1 MFITFEGLDGSGKT
15 TQIELLA
22 EYLREQGHE
31 VIVTREPGGTRIGD
45 GIRQLILDL
54 SNTEMTVSTEALLFN
69 AARAQLVE
77 EVIRPA
83 LSDGKIV
90 LCDRFAD
97 STIAYQGGGHQQAIE
112 PLVSLIYY
120 ATGGLS
126 PDLTIYFD
134 VTPEGGLRRKQVQQ
148 VNRLDELDLLFYER
162 VENEYRCMIAGDPGR
177 WIVIN
182 AMRAILSV
190 HKSVISVVSSRIDNA

>member
-1 MFITFEGLDGSGKT
+1 
-15 TQIELLA
+15 
-22 EYLREQGHE
+22 
-31 VIVTREPGGTRIGD
+31 
-45 GIRQLILDL
+45 
-54 SNTEMTVSTEALLFN
+54 MTARAEALLFN

-83 LSDGKIV
+83 LADGKIV

-112 PLVSLIYY
+112 PLVSLIDY

-134 VTPEGGLRRKQVQQ
+134 VSPEAGLRRKRMQK

-162 VENEYRCMIAGDPGR
+162 VDQEYINLISGDFGR
-177 WIVIN
+177 WIAIN
-182 AMRAILSV
+182 AMRSIESV
-190 HKSVISVVSSRIDNA
+190 HKSVIGAVSGRMGDN